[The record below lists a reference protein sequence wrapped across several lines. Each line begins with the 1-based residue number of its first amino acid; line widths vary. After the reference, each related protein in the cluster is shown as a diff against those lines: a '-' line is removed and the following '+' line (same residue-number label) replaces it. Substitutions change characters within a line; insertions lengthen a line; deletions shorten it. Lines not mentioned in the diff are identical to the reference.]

1 MRSLR
6 LRLATIVA
14 VSCLAITLAC
24 LWSRESYV
32 IGCAWWA
39 LRWPVGLMGL
49 ALLISGLRQ
58 RRMFLTAI
66 CAATVGLVATE
77 SASVAIAHSRP
88 PRDLETPLTVVTH
101 NLLFEGNSLTES
113 LAGMRDAGADVIA
126 MQEVTPRDA
135 ERLANELS
143 ATHPFHAEAPHVGA
157 HGFAF
162 FSKHPISDVQL
173 VRFEGKLPFAQCL
186 TLSLPDGPL
195 PVCNVHLSAPAKEL
209 RNFATLPDLD
219 GLERNAVRRRK
230 EWSMVEAELD
240 RRGGNRALA
249 LGDFNSLE
257 AEPLYRSIRDHWVDA
272 FRQLHFDWGA
282 TWPNRVEGRVPF
294 ARIDYVF
301 SRGALRPL
309 ESKVISRSGS
319 DHLAVSARLAR

>member
-6 LRLATIVA
+6 LPLATTVA
-14 VSCLAITLAC
+14 ISCLVITGVC
-24 LWSRESYV
+24 LWGRDSYV
-32 IGCAWWA
+32 IGSAWWA
-39 LRWPVGLMGL
+39 LRWPVGAAGL
-49 ALLISGLRQ
+49 VLLISGLRQ
-58 RRMFLTAI
+58 RRRLLTAT
-66 CAATVGLVATE
+66 CAATVGLVGAE

-101 NLLFEGNSLTES
+101 NLLFEGNTLTES

-126 MQEVTPRDA
+126 LQEVTPRDA
-135 ERLANELS
+135 ERLTKELA

-162 FSKHPISDVQL
+162 FSKHAITDVQL

-195 PVCNVHLSAPAKEL
+195 PICNVHLSAPVKEL
-209 RNFATLPDLD
+209 RNFASLPDLD
-219 GLERNAVRRRK
+219 GLERNAARRRK
-230 EWSMVEAELD
+230 EWAMVEADLD
-240 RRGGNRALA
+240 RRGGTRALA

-257 AEPLYRSIRDHWVDA
+257 AEPLYRSIREQWVDA
-272 FRQLHFDWGA
+272 FRQLHLDWGA
-282 TWPNRVEGRVPF
+282 TWPHGVQGRVPF

-319 DHLAVSARLAR
+319 DHLAVSARLGR